1 MKNKLFISALVIVFL
16 FLMAFWGLSKNFKSQ
31 TGNPENTG
39 SHMISETESFRVVPV
54 DLRLLIK
61 PHSPVKGA
69 FNSKVTIVEFLD
81 PECEACGGMYPIV
94 KKIIK
99 EHETDVKL
107 VVRYMTYHGNSKYV
121 ANILEGARAQN
132 KYWEALEILFA
143 TQEQWASHHDPKPDL
158 IPEILKPL
166 NLDMKKIITDAKSG
180 KYDKQITE
188 DSNDGKTVGVSG
200 TPTFFVNG
208 HMLQELGYDSLK
220 SAVIESLNRQ

>member
-16 FLMAFWGLSKNFKSQ
+16 FLVAFWGLSKKFQSQ
-31 TGNPENTG
+31 NSNSENSG
-39 SHMISETESFRVVPV
+39 SHMISETENFRVVPV
-54 DLRLLIK
+54 DLSLLIK

-99 EHETDVKL
+99 EHEADVKL

-166 NLDMKKIITDAKSG
+166 NLDMKKIIADAKAG

-208 HMLQELGYDSLK
+208 HLLQELGYDSLK
-220 SAVIESLNRQ
+220 SAVIENLNRQ

>member
-1 MKNKLFISALVIVFL
+1 MKNKLFISSLVIVFL
-16 FLMAFWGLSKNFKSQ
+16 FLMAFWGLSKNFMNQANNSEVNGSQ
-31 TGNPENTG
+31 TT
-39 SHMISETESFRVVPV
+39 SEAEGFRVVPV
-54 DLRLLIK
+54 DLSLLIK

-81 PECEACGGMYPIV
+81 PECEACGGMFPIV

-99 EHETDVKL
+99 EHESEVKL

-143 TQEQWASHHDPKPDL
+143 TQEQWANHHDPKPDM
-158 IPEILKPL
+158 IPELLKPL
-166 NLDMKKIITDAKSG
+166 NLDIKKIIADAKAG

-188 DSNDGKTVGVSG
+188 DSADGKAVGVSG

>member
-16 FLMAFWGLSKNFKSQ
+16 FLMAFWGLSKNFKNQ
-31 TGNPENTG
+31 NGNPETTG

-99 EHETDVKL
+99 EHEADVKL

-166 NLDMKKIITDAKSG
+166 NLDMKKIITDAKAG

-208 HMLQELGYDSLK
+208 HMLQELGIDSLK